1 MLMTRYWQNLFACQ
15 RSIWIKVSITYRKR
29 KVEIEK
35 LKYPKVFIDYSQIV
49 DNFYETLEDYNP
61 TKNKKVLIVF
71 NEMVAD
77 MEA

>member
-1 MLMTRYWQNLFACQ
+1 MTRYWQNLFVCQ
-15 RSIWIKVSITYRKR
+15 RSIWIEVSITYQRKR
-29 KVEIEK
+29 KVGIEK
-35 LKYPKVFIDYSQIV
+35 LKYPKAFTGYSQIV